1 MRKNELKQKKEDF
14 LKAFENNHAL
24 VLKSCRE
31 VSMSPPTLYKWLDN
45 DEEFK
50 TRYEEIKKLNVE
62 KVESKLFEAID
73 NGDMSAIKF
82 YLNTRG
88 GYTEKQEV
96 QVDVKEY
103 EIKLD

>member
-1 MRKNELKQKKEDF
+1 
-14 LKAFENNHAL
+14 
-24 VLKSCRE
+24 
-31 VSMSPPTLYKWLDN
+31 
-45 DEEFK
+45 
-50 TRYEEIKKLNVE
+50 
-62 KVESKLFEAID
+62 
-73 NGDMSAIKF
+73 MSAIKF